1 MNYTC
6 HSLIYCTDLFSQIK
20 MWDRQLARANQS
32 SMQLELITTP
42 ARLMT
47 LAVVLQDCTYSTKA
61 RQTAM
66 VYCVTQ
72 ELVEKGSRVYQTL
85 TQGLRS
91 SDLREIKPENQ

>member
-1 MNYTC
+1 
-6 HSLIYCTDLFSQIK
+6 
-20 MWDRQLARANQS
+20 
-32 SMQLELITTP
+32 
-42 ARLMT
+42 
-47 LAVVLQDCTYSTKA
+47 
-61 RQTAM
+61 M